1 VKLFGRKDSGRVPAG
16 TSQSHSNGEPRN
28 PYRLTLE
35 LKRAE
40 DFATMLAKSRA
51 ARVVE
56 VADLLAGM
64 YICNWDRLSKYWEGG
79 DEPAIEGFL
88 RGICRISPQRW
99 HSWMELY
106 ASDLSKAGRKR
117 WLTLGR
123 SKQSASD
130 EKPLRPSA
138 ALTSVLKQAAKIAP
152 AYDRIGGGSLPILTS
167 ECVLLCIVR
176 SFGSEIAR
184 KLAVT
189 GLDAEKLQNDAL
201 FPRRPPIGR

>member
-1 VKLFGRKDSGRVPAG
+1 
-16 TSQSHSNGEPRN
+16 
-28 PYRLTLE
+28 
-35 LKRAE
+35 
-40 DFATMLAKSRA
+40 
-51 ARVVE
+51 
-56 VADLLAGM
+56 
-64 YICNWDRLSKYWEGG
+64 
-79 DEPAIEGFL
+79 
-88 RGICRISPQRW
+88 
-99 HSWMELY
+99 MELY
-106 ASDLSKAGRKR
+106 DRDLSNGARKR
-117 WLTLGR
+117 WLTLAR
-123 SKQSASD
+123 LKKNAPD

-152 AYDRIGGGSLPILTS
+152 AFDRTGDGSLPILTS

>member
-1 VKLFGRKDSGRVPAG
+1 VKLFGRKDSGRAPARA
-16 TSQSHSNGEPRN
+16 SQTHSNGERLIS
-28 PYRLTLE
+28 YRLTLE

-40 DFATMLAKSRA
+40 NFATMLAKSRA
-51 ARVVE
+51 ARVIE

-64 YICNWDRLSKYWEGG
+64 YICSWDRLSKYWEGG
-79 DEPAIEGFL
+79 DEPAMEEFL

-106 ASDLSKAGRKR
+106 DRDLSQAARKR
-117 WLTLGR
+117 WLIPGR
-123 SKQSASD
+123 LKKDSSD
-130 EKPLRPSA
+130 EKPLRHSA
-138 ALTSVLKQAAKIAP
+138 ALASVLKQAAKIAP
-152 AYDRIGGGSLPILTS
+152 AYDRSRDGSLPILTS

-201 FPRRPPIGR
+201 FPRRPPLGR